1 MRVSSNLFYTNFKND
16 QFSATKQINKLN
28 EQISSGMKIQKG
40 FENSSINSAN
50 LRLNSEKNFLS
61 QVKTSV
67 EQSKTFADI
76 SDSTLSDFNGSLNKF
91 KTKLIQAANSTV
103 NANGREAIAS
113 ELEAEK
119 EHLISLANTT
129 FNGKYLFS
137 GDMIN
142 TKPID
147 VNGNYL
153 GNDKSL
159 STITGKSTKLAYN
172 IDGESLFLGKD
183 STQHKTL
190 STNVVLYNKTSDTNE
205 ILKDSDTIRDLV
217 GDNNDDQSDD
227 AIAHFYIS
235 GTKPNG
241 ESFKAQ
247 IDLSTDKNVS
257 ELLDKIGNSF
267 GNSAD
272 QKVVEV
278 NLNDRGQIV
287 IKDLNSGSSK
297 LDFKIVGAIDRDI
310 SDVNADDANLN
321 NTAAY
326 TNKDLSNL
334 NNVSNVEII
343 EFTKSGF
350 SSVDSNINE
359 SLQIDQFYF
368 EKKSNILSGNV
379 AIMSGNDFATS
390 STKLVDSAGVSS
402 LNGESF
408 VMKLTDITGSNVSV
422 ELNLDTN
429 NSTFSIGTSTYNIYD
444 ASGNVTDGDDF
455 TYGQLHDIISMT
467 LSNELPAT
475 TNSSSDYNSAVID
488 SKKSIDSKINS
499 QGFLEIQ
506 DLTNKSSKIKFAL
519 YDKASNDFEN
529 LSAPSL
535 SFMSNNAI
543 TTNEQNINFFK
554 ELDEIIDSIR
564 SGRVDMD
571 ANETNPRNVG
581 MQNSLLKLEK
591 FMNNFNTQQ
600 SRIGAISNSLSTIR
614 DKTEVMELN
623 VVELKSKTIDAD
635 LTQSILEF
643 NQLTL
648 NYQALLSTVSK
659 VNSLSLINYLK

>member
-1 MRVSSNLFYTNFKND
+1 MRVSSNLFYANFKND
-16 QFSATKQINKLN
+16 QASAAKEIDRLNK
-28 EQISSGMKIQKG
+28 QISSGMKIQKG
-40 FENSSINSAN
+40 YEDSSINSAN

-61 QVKTSV
+61 QIKSSV
-67 EQSKTFADI
+67 EQAKTFADI
-76 SDSTLSDFNGSLNKF
+76 SDSTLSDFYDSLNKF
-91 KTKLIQAANSTV
+91 KTKLIQAANATV
-103 NANGREAIAS
+103 NASGREAIAS

-119 EHLISLANTT
+119 EYLISLANTT

-147 VNGNYL
+147 ENGNYL
-153 GNDKSL
+153 GNNKSL

-172 IDGESLFLGKD
+172 VDGESLFLGKD
-183 STQHKTL
+183 STQHKTI

-217 GDNNDDQSDD
+217 GDNNNDQSDD
-227 AIAHFYIS
+227 ATAHFYIS
-235 GTKPNG
+235 GTKPSG
-241 ESFKAQ
+241 ESFKTQ
-247 IDLSTDKNVS
+247 IDLSTDRSVS

-267 GNSAD
+267 GNSVD

-278 NLNDRGQIV
+278 SLNDRGQIV
-287 IKDLNSGSSK
+287 IKDLNSGSSR

-310 SDVNADDANLN
+310 SDANVDDADLN
-321 NTAAY
+321 NTIY
-326 TNKDLSNL
+326 TDKNLSNL

-343 EFTKSGF
+343 EFIKSDF
-350 SSVDSNINE
+350 SSVNSTVNE

-368 EKKSNILSGNV
+368 EKDSNILRGNV
-379 AIMSGNDFATS
+379 AIMSGDDFATN

-402 LNGESF
+402 LNGQSF
-408 VMKLTDITGSNVSV
+408 IMELTDITGSDVSV

-429 NSTFSIGTSTYNIYD
+429 NSTFSIGSTTYNIYD
-444 ASGNVTDGDDF
+444 ADGNVTDGDDF
-455 TYGQLHDIISMT
+455 TYQQLHDIISMV

-475 TNSSSDYNSAVID
+475 TNSASDYNSAVIE

-499 QGFLEIQ
+499 QGFLEIR
-506 DLTNKSSKIKFAL
+506 DLTNDSSQIKFAL
-519 YDKASNDFEN
+519 YDKASNDFSN

-543 TTNEQNINFFK
+543 TINEQNINFFK
-554 ELDEIIDSIR
+554 ELDEIIDSVR

-571 ANETNPRNVG
+571 ANETNPRSVG

-600 SRIGAISNSLSTIR
+600 SRIGTISNSLSTIK

-623 VVELKSKTIDAD
+623 VVELKSKNIDAN
-635 LTQSILEF
+635 LAQSVLEF

-648 NYQALLSTVSK
+648 NYQALLSTISK